1 MKNIIVLV
9 LLVPFAVFS
18 QTAPDTTAA
27 PADSSGE
34 KILLDKI
41 NITGELEKP
50 QAVFILPGSE
60 TNVEDIQIERSFL
73 KEIFRPVEKTSVLP
87 REKKRPESK

>member
-1 MKNIIVLV
+1 MKTIIFLIVLV
-9 LLVPFAVFS
+9 PIVVIS
-18 QTAPDTTAA
+18 QAAPDTTAA

-50 QAVFILPGSE
+50 QAVFILPG
-60 TNVEDIQIERSFL
+60 NDPDVEDIQIERSFL